1 MTGGIEVPP
10 PKGAKVWALLAY
22 LAVSPRPRQRAE
34 LAELLFA
41 DAADPLGALR
51 WNLAA
56 MRRLLDRP
64 DAFKGDVLCFDA
76 NAVKVDAIELDRA
89 TTLPPRGEAG
99 RQQLLAG
106 LSFPDSP
113 LFELW
118 LTTERHRLRRRCCSL
133 LREAALDAFARGDL
147 TVFIE
152 LATDLVATEPHD
164 EGHHALLIRALAL
177 DGRTTAAREQFDRS
191 RAFIRSELGCEPGA
205 AVLAAAHLPS
215 QRIATARPDEGE
227 IWGHLNVAW
236 QSFLAGSI
244 DHALDLGR
252 NSVLLADQS
261 SEVVL
266 RITSRLYVAAMLNMS
281 VRGWDEAV
289 ITTAAAT
296 HLASDAG
303 LASFEAIARGVVAGS
318 ELMRGDY
325 RIAVDQATTG
335 IELADDPDSRA
346 LNFAFL
352 AAAESDTG
360 QHEAAR
366 RHAAQAVECAELSTD
381 PIRHAYA
388 YAYAAYADL
397 ATHNDTSARGFA
409 RRAIDA
415 CASIL
420 VLKPWPMALLAELE
434 LRNGDLSR
442 RSRPGAGGRW
452 TGCDNG
458 HALPTGAGATSTRAR
473 RCTYRRLRRGVGT
486 SGDCARPR
494 PPHRRAG
501 VSVPLADRLDARI
514 VGGSQRAIPTSGRLA
529 LGARSARALRG
540 DPSASL
546 ISARHSPARR
556 VRDRVI
562 DIQGMNSQ
570 KTTYASPTT
579 ATPTTDAMTAT
590 EVIRLACSSSHS
602 FPSDTSRCRATA
614 RRRSH
619 TIPRIRHPTRVATP
633 KNTSAGTI
641 SRRAPQPAE
650 FASSSDQPTSSS
662 ASSCGRRVKAG
673 DHGCQLGGAAEPTV
687 DQDERRHRGLL
698 SGRVLEY
705 VGWRQ
710 RHNRR
715 LEVTT
720 ASMGWSGTRGPAPVV
735 GSPVRTI
742 PITSHKEVSL

>member
-64 DAFKGDVLCFDA
+64 DAFKGDLLCFDA
-76 NAVKVDAIELDRA
+76 NEVKVDAIELDRA

-177 DGRTTAAREQFDRS
+177 DGRTTATREQFDRS

-397 ATHNDTSARGFA
+397 ATHNDTSARDFA

-434 LRNGDLSR
+434 LRNGDLPAAVDLAR
-442 RSRPGAGGRW
+442 EADGLAAT
-452 TGCDNG
+452 TGMPYQR
-458 HALPTGAGATSTRAR
+458 ALAQRVLALAAARTGDYDPALERLETALVLAR
-473 RCTYRRLRRGVGT
+473 RTGEQGYPFHWPIGWMLA
-486 SGDCARPR
+486 S
-494 PPHRRAG
+494 
-501 VSVPLADRLDARI
+501 LADLSARYRPADASRWM
-514 VGGSQRAIPTSGRLA
+514 LA
-529 LGARSARALRG
+529 LREHSAAIQVPRS
-540 DPSASL
+540 SA
-546 ISARHSPARR
+546 P
-556 VRDRVI
+556 VI
-562 DIQGMNSQ
+562 HLLDESEI
-570 KTTYASPTT
+570 
-579 ATPTTDAMTAT
+579 
-590 EVIRLACSSSHS
+590 
-602 FPSDTSRCRATA
+602 
-614 RRRSH
+614 
-619 TIPRIRHPTRVATP
+619 
-633 KNTSAGTI
+633 
-641 SRRAPQPAE
+641 
-650 FASSSDQPTSSS
+650 ASSTSK
-662 ASSCGRRVKAG
+662 V
-673 DHGCQLGGAAEPTV
+673 
-687 DQDERRHRGLL
+687 
-698 SGRVLEY
+698 
-705 VGWRQ
+705 
-710 RHNRR
+710 
-715 LEVTT
+715 
-720 ASMGWSGTRGPAPVV
+720 
-735 GSPVRTI
+735 
-742 PITSHKEVSL
+742 